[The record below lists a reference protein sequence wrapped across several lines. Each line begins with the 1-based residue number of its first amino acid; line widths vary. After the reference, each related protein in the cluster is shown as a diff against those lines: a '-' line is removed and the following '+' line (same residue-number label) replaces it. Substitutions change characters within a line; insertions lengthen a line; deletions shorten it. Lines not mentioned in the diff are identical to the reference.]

1 MSVKTAGSPR
11 VAGPLRWLGLRH
23 ANMGTET
30 ESEVM
35 DERLSDQARL
45 TIIGSSQQALELE
58 SHAIG
63 TEHLLLSLLIEGD
76 GAALKT
82 LEMLAISPES
92 IRQRLLAVAVAR
104 PTPWRTIAGTKS
116 PDGHIPFTPEAQK
129 TIEHASREALKL
141 GHRYLGAEHM
151 LLALIRERNG
161 LAGRVL
167 ADLGA
172 DLDTARGFVAGL
184 IEEDGVP
191 AGIPPEWAHPE
202 PRQRADGM
210 SRWRRKRSQ

>member
-1 MSVKTAGSPR
+1 
-11 VAGPLRWLGLRH
+11 
-23 ANMGTET
+23 MGIET
-30 ESEVM
+30 KSEVM
-35 DERLSDQARL
+35 DDERFSDQARL
-45 TIIGSSQQALELE
+45 TIQGSPKQALQLE

-76 GAALKT
+76 GAARKT

-92 IRQRLLAVAVAR
+92 IRRHVLAVAVAR
-104 PTPWRTIAGTKS
+104 PRPVRTLALTKS
-116 PDGHIPFTPEAQK
+116 PDGHIPFTPEALK
-129 TIEHASREALKL
+129 VIEHASREARKL

-172 DLDTARGFVAGL
+172 DLDTARGFVVGL
-184 IEEDGVP
+184 IEHDGVP

-202 PRQRADGM
+202 PRQRAGGM